1 MYNEPMSDASCKFF
15 VEGYEAIS
23 AVGSVVLLCT
33 RPHGGSPT
41 WTLEVTGTAGARA
54 ASAQRATRESA
65 GWGRELVGLILI
77 DISFPI
83 DGEAAGVEYAHT
95 ASGWLG
101 RRFDIIE
108 DGTVVAVFDGP
119 VAPVVER
126 IVLARP
132 CTMPHTAAA

>member
-1 MYNEPMSDASCKFF
+1 MLAWPS
-15 VEGYEAIS
+15 IS
-23 AVGSVVLLCT
+23 WIARRSAPPESRWVAKECLSKWGFT
-33 RPHGGSPT
+33 TFEIP
-41 WTLEVTGTAGARA
+41 ARA
-54 ASAQRATRESA
+54 ACFLTMDQSATRESA